1 MEGGLQWETHDI
13 YRYSKLNTFQ
23 DGFRVLRVI
32 MWVFKDFRPL
42 LFFSSVS
49 LGIAVLSIGVGAF
62 PILDYLRYQW
72 VFHVPLAILAVGL
85 AVCSALSLTCGV
97 VLDTIVRYNRQ
108 QFLIRMRN
116 YE

>member
-1 MEGGLQWETHDI
+1 
-13 YRYSKLNTFQ
+13 
-23 DGFRVLRVI
+23 

-42 LFFSSVS
+42 RFFAALSFC
-49 LGIAVLSIGVGAF
+49 IAILAVTAGAF
-62 PILDYLRYQW
+62 PILDYVRDQW
-72 VFHVPLAILAVGL
+72 VHHVPLAILAAGL
-85 AVCSALSLTCGV
+85 AVLSALSLTCGV